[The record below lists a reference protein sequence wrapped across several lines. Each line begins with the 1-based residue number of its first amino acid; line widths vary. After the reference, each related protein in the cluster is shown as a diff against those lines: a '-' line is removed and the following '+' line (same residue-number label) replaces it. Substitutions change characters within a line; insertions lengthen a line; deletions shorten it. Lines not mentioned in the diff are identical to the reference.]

1 MAIDL
6 SKITFGAE
14 LELGDV
20 DTKIVLPP
28 GNKWCDKDG
37 SICNSN
43 GTANDPKKIFN
54 RYGGEIQM
62 KPENT
67 PEELLRATKEIYDL
81 FSKKHFNFTTNLHV
95 HIRIPGLKDD
105 LEALKKIAAYLR
117 KYDEEIYELI
127 DPNPFPERQLKFSN
141 PDFYNG
147 AVSRWR
153 RRNKSHRYRVSEKV
167 YKLMMNAK
175 SPREFY
181 EAHAPKNRFG
191 QPMWHVVVRAGVN
204 LKQIFED
211 TETIEFRHFTMSPD
225 LNKMLSAYKWPKL
238 LMEAIFVTGHTP
250 KQILENN
257 PDLVFQNFHPY
268 DHELDKI
275 FRQTN
280 VYHNKRSEVRENYKR
295 LIEQGSINEQ
305 SLY

>member
-6 SKITFGAE
+6 TKMTFGAE

-28 GNKWCDKDG
+28 GNRWCDKDG

-62 KPENT
+62 RPEAS
-67 PEELLRATKEIYDL
+67 PEELLAATKYIYDL
-81 FSKKHFNFTTNLHV
+81 FPVKDFNYTTNLHV

-105 LEALKKIAAYLR
+105 LEALKKIALYLR
-117 KYDEEIYELI
+117 KYDQEMYELI
-127 DPNPFPERQLKFSN
+127 DPNPFPERQLKFSH
-141 PDFYNG
+141 PEFYNG

-153 RRNKSHRYRVSEKV
+153 RRNKSHRYRVSDKV
-167 YKLMMNAK
+167 FKLMMDAK
-175 SPREFY
+175 TPREFY

-204 LKQIFED
+204 LKQVFED

-238 LMEAIFVTGHTP
+238 LMEAIFITGDSP
-250 KQILENN
+250 KQILEKN
-257 PDLVFQNFHPY
+257 PDLEFQKFHDYNFH
-268 DHELDKI
+268 LDKI
-275 FRQTN
+275 FRKTN
-280 VYHNKRSEVRENYKR
+280 VYHNKRSEVRENYKK
-295 LIEQGSINEQ
+295 LIQEGLIDEQ